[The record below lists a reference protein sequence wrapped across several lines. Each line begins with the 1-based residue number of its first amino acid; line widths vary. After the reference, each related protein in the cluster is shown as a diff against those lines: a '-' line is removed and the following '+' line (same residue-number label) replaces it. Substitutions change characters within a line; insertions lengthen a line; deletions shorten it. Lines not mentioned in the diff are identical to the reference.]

1 MRTIRSCMLAAA
13 LGAAAAL
20 SPTLVAQQGW
30 QPVGGQP
37 ANGSAMAYDSVRQVT
52 MLFDGWLGCTH
63 EWDGNAWSLVSN
75 AGPVTGGL
83 ARLAF
88 DRLRGRAVLWLDQRG
103 ETWEWNGTQW
113 VRIQTN
119 TPSPRY
125 GSEFVFDEAT
135 QRVMAHGGSTA
146 PFAGTPLTETWLFD
160 GTTWTLATSAGPALK
175 DAAIA
180 SDPVRARTLM
190 VCGSVVLT
198 TFPFGAASNAMW
210 EWNGV
215 TWTQLPT
222 VAPAA
227 GIGKGAFDPFR
238 QCFVLVVTPGGFSLP
253 QTWEWKGATWS
264 PGNSTIPTHGHSPI
278 DLAFDVARNV
288 TLAFGNN
295 VTAVWNG
302 TTWFAADQ
310 SPVGGQEQ
318 WMVADTVRQRL
329 VLLRGGQTW
338 EWDGRWRVAAVGAPA
353 NKTGLALAFDRGRAR
368 TVSFGGTSTPTTTAI
383 RNETWEWDG
392 LTWTRATPPV
402 SPPGRDGAGLVADEA
417 RHQVLLFGGTG
428 SGPLADTWTW
438 DGVTWTQRI
447 GAVNPSARLNPGMA
461 YDEHR
466 QRVVMFGGRGP
477 AILPDT
483 WEWDGTTWA
492 LAASTGPSLR
502 ELPGMAY
509 DPRRSRVVLYGGL
522 SSHLLDTWEWDGSA
536 WLPTPVAPGLVIF
549 PVIDFDPRRG
559 RMLAFGELVDV
570 TTFQSVGTAVFELA
584 DDAVGVPCHPLAAG
598 GAGLAIDDRAPR
610 LGSTVHATVTT
621 PLASSAAIVLLGT
634 EVLAPALDLSPIGL
648 PGCRL
653 QVQPDEL
660 FIIPAA
666 GGQASW
672 TAQVPNWPALLGIRF
687 ALQALVHAPGLALG
701 ATATNAS
708 VLVVTP

>member
-1 MRTIRSCMLAAA
+1 
-13 LGAAAAL
+13 
-20 SPTLVAQQGW
+20 
-30 QPVGGQP
+30 
-37 ANGSAMAYDSVRQVT
+37 
-52 MLFDGWLGCTH
+52 
-63 EWDGNAWSLVSN
+63 
-75 AGPVTGGL
+75 
-83 ARLAF
+83 
-88 DRLRGRAVLWLDQRG
+88 
-103 ETWEWNGTQW
+103 
-113 VRIQTN
+113 
-119 TPSPRY
+119 
-125 GSEFVFDEAT
+125 
-135 QRVMAHGGSTA
+135 
-146 PFAGTPLTETWLFD
+146 
-160 GTTWTLATSAGPALK
+160 
-175 DAAIA
+175 
-180 SDPVRARTLM
+180 
-190 VCGSVVLT
+190 
-198 TFPFGAASNAMW
+198 MW

-648 PGCRL
+648 AAGCRSNPTSSSSSRL
-653 QVQPDEL
+653 
-660 FIIPAA
+660 PAA
-666 GGQASW
+666 RRAGPPRCRTGRHCSASASRCRRW
-672 TAQVPNWPALLGIRF
+672 STHRGSPSARRRPTHRYWSSRRDRSAASVGSSATGDDPRGPFGEVGAAR
-687 ALQALVHAPGLALG
+687 AGLHLG
-701 ATATNAS
+701 APQRGRRIRGGGPQLIVEVGHERARRA
-708 VLVVTP
+708 VADLPQRRHDEARACPVQRRVQ